1 MTVDEQLECGL
12 RARLDAAGTEAQAE
26 IVWPLEVALES
37 ARAGAR
43 TREMRTPRRLV
54 ARRIRCCEF
63 RCEILFTASNKI
75 SKESFQDSSQSVDTP
90 ISPGGAVTK

>member
-63 RCEILFTASNKI
+63 RCEILFTASK
-75 SKESFQDSSQSVDTP
+75 
-90 ISPGGAVTK
+90 